1 MPRPGRDRSQPPAVP
16 PSHGARSAFTALLA
30 ILLPLAVLAAGC
42 VREGGTPPEDR
53 DTPGNVTVAYHRLG
67 DLRIGE
73 CADMVLEADDRELL
87 AVIRQPCRIPH
98 DAEVI
103 GLAIHPTSPLARYPG
118 ERELLAWAEH
128 ECLAAVESYVG
139 VPYKDADL
147 MAYYYI
153 PTVSSWADGDRASQ
167 CLVTAQGGGRLEGSV
182 RAGGG

>member
-16 PSHGARSAFTALLA
+16 PRRGGRAALTAILA
-30 ILLPLAVLAAGC
+30 ILVVLAAGC
-42 VREGGTPPEDR
+42 VRGGGAL
-53 DTPGNVTVAYHRLG
+53 PGEPGASGDASVLYHRLG
-67 DLRIGE
+67 DLAIGD
-73 CADMVLEADDRELL
+73 CVDLVLEADDQELL
-87 AVIRQPCRIPH
+87 AVVRQPCRIPH

-128 ECLAAVESYVG
+128 ECLAAVETYVG

-147 MAYYYI
+147 MATYYI
-153 PTVSSWADGDRASQ
+153 PTLSSWTDGDRASQ
-167 CLVTAQGGGRLEGSV
+167 CLATAQGGERLEGSV